1 MNGNA
6 IVSATGTFSSVSIF
20 LIVYLVGILLIATAA
35 CYWEVRLSKAEEW
48 WKGLI
53 LPLFAVMIGS
63 IANLLAIILMVIY
76 GVNRRKIKKKNELEQ
91 MKIKD
96 L

>member
-1 MNGNA
+1 MDG
-6 IVSATGTFSSVSIF
+6 SIF
-20 LIVYLVGILLIATAA
+20 FTAYFLGMILVAVAT
-35 CYWEVRLSKAEEW
+35 CYWEVRLSREEEW

-63 IANLLAIILMVIY
+63 IANILAIILLVIY
-76 GVNRRKIKKKNELEQ
+76 GVNRRKMKKKNELEQ